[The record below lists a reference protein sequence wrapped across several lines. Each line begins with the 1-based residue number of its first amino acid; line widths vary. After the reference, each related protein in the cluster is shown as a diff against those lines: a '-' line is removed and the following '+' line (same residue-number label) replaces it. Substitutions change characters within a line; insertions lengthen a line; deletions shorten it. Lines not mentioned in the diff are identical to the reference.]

1 MSLKKF
7 SRRAFLANVATA
19 TAGVALA
26 ACAPKATPTPAPT
39 AAPAAQAT
47 SAPAVQPT
55 AVPPTAAPA
64 TKPTAA
70 PTPAPAKK
78 EPVTIRF
85 HARVGTQGDHFI
97 ERARAFEAEHPD
109 IKIKEELIP
118 GEEYHQKIEVLLA
131 GGTVADTFWTILLA
145 GLYFRYANM
154 GMTLPIDDLI
164 AADKYDLS
172 VFFPT
177 AIEAA
182 KFKGKMYGLPW
193 VCHPG
198 RVGAFFNKTMY
209 EQAGV
214 PLPPEDGNWDI
225 DDLVEQA
232 KALTKDT
239 NGDGKIDQFGFR
251 PGTDIWSV
259 LVWLRSFGAE
269 IFSEDGT
276 KCVMDSEEGMAA
288 FQFLYDLYHTHKV
301 APTPEQV
308 VDMMFETGMVAN
320 MQSGYWGISTRA
332 RIGDRFV
339 MSCAPLPK
347 GPAGVLGSMYEFDP
361 ICIYSK
367 TKYPRESFEWL
378 KWLANQETGIR
389 IAEVGSVPGARP
401 DVWESPRLTK
411 EPMHNVM
418 KNIMYNVMPFRGP
431 ANFRGAEIEDVFN
444 QGIGSLWLGKG
455 TVKEVVPELT
465 KAIQAVLDKPAD

>member
-1 MSLKKF
+1 MLDRKF
-7 SRRAFLANVATA
+7 SRRSFLLSSALATVGA
-19 TAGVALA
+19 VLA
-26 ACAPKATPTPAPT
+26 ACAPKATPAPTAAPAGQPT
-39 AAPAAQAT
+39 AAPAAQ
-47 SAPAVQPT
+47 PKPT
-55 AVPPTAAPA
+55 PVPPTAV
-64 TKPTAA
+64 
-70 PTPAPAKK
+70 PAKK

-85 HARVGTQGDHFI
+85 HGRVGVQGDHFI

-118 GEEYHQKIEVLLA
+118 GDEYHQKIEVLLA
-131 GGTVADTFWTILLA
+131 GGTVADTFWTVLLA

-154 GMTLPIDDLI
+154 GMTLALDDLI

-177 AIEAA
+177 AIEAT

-193 VCHPG
+193 ICHPG
-198 RVGAFFNKTMY
+198 RVGSFFNKTMY
-209 EQAGV
+209 EQEGI

-239 NGDGKIDQFGFR
+239 NGDGKIDVFGFR
-251 PGTDIWSV
+251 PGTDTWSI
-259 LVWLRSFGAE
+259 LIWLRSFGAE
-269 IFSEDGT
+269 IFNEDGT
-276 KCVMDSEEGMAA
+276 KCVMDSDEGMAA

-320 MQSGYWGISTRA
+320 MQSGYWGISARA
-332 RIGDRFV
+332 RVGDRFV
-339 MSCAPLPK
+339 MGAAPLPK
-347 GPAGVLGSMYEFDP
+347 GPAGVMGSMYEFDP

-367 TKYPRESFEWL
+367 TKYPKEAFEWV

-411 EPMHNVM
+411 DPMHNVF

-431 ANFRGAEIEDVFN
+431 GNFRGNEVADAIV
-444 QGIGSLWLGKG
+444 QGTAPLWLGKA
-455 TVKEVVPELT
+455 TVKEVVPEVT
-465 KAIQAVLDKPAD
+465 KAVQAVLDKPAD